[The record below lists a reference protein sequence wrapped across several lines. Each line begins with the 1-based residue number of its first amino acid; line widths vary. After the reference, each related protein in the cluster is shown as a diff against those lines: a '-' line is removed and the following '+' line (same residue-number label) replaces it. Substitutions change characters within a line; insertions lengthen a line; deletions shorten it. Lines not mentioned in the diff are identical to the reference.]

1 MSADRRTQRNPART
15 AVLWEVLRSALAT
28 FPGPAGHVDILDVGG
43 GTGGFAVPLAEL
55 GYTVTVV
62 DPSPDSL
69 AALERRAAEA
79 GVADRI
85 LAKQGDASDVVSLL
99 GTESVVAVLCHS
111 VLEVVDD
118 PVTALQALVEVLR
131 PRGVASVLVA
141 NRVAATLARVEAG
154 RFAEAR
160 EMLAS
165 DVGVAGA
172 GDPLRRRFT
181 LEGLRELVAAAGL
194 RPMSVHGIRIFA
206 DSAPTALLE
215 GDVDASEDLV
225 ALEHAVA
232 TDPAYLT
239 VATSLHVL
247 AEKPGPPD

>member
-15 AVLWEVLRSALAT
+15 AVLWEVLRSAFDA
-28 FPGPAGHVDILDVGG
+28 FPGPPSEVSILDVGG

-55 GYTVTVV
+55 GYSLTVV

-79 GVADRI
+79 GVADRVV
-85 LAKQGDASDVVSLL
+85 AKQGDASDVASLL
-99 GTESVVAVLCHS
+99 GAESVVAVLCHS

-118 PVTALQALVEVLR
+118 PTSALRSLVDVLR
-131 PRGVASVLVA
+131 PGGIASVLVA
-141 NRVAATLARVEAG
+141 NRVAATLARVASG
-154 RFAEAR
+154 RLHEAR
-160 EMLAS
+160 EMLSS
-165 DVGVAGA
+165 DSGVAGG

-181 LEGLRELVAAAGL
+181 LEAIQTLVGDAGL
-194 RPMSVHGIRIFA
+194 RPMSAHGVRIFA
-206 DSAPTALLE
+206 DSAPTSLLE
-215 GDVDASEDLV
+215 GDVEAAEDLV

-232 TDPAYLT
+232 TDPAYLS

-247 AEKPGPPD
+247 AEKPG

>member
-15 AVLWEVLRSALAT
+15 AVLWEVLRSAFGA
-28 FPGPAGHVDILDVGG
+28 FPGPPGEISILDVGG

-55 GYTVTVV
+55 GYSLTVV

-79 GVADRI
+79 GVADRVT
-85 LAKQGDASDVVSLL
+85 ARQGDASDVVTLL
-99 GTESVVAVLCHS
+99 GAESVVAVLCHS

-118 PVTALQALVEVLR
+118 PAAALQELVAVLR
-131 PRGVASVLVA
+131 PGGIASVLVA
-141 NRVAATLARVEAG
+141 NRVSATLARVASG
-154 RFAEAR
+154 RLAEAR
-160 EMLAS
+160 EMLTS
-165 DVGVAGA
+165 DAGVGGA

-181 LEGLRELVAAAGL
+181 LDGIQSLVAAAGL
-194 RPMSVHGIRIFA
+194 RATSVHGVRIFA

-215 GDVDASEDLV
+215 GDVEAAEDLV

-232 TDPAYLT
+232 TDPAYLS

-247 AEKPGPPD
+247 AEKPG

>member
-28 FPGPAGHVDILDVGG
+28 FPGPPADLTILDVGG
-43 GTGGFAVPLAEL
+43 GTGGFSVPLAEL
-55 GYTVTVV
+55 GYFVTVV

-79 GVADRI
+79 GVADRVI
-85 LAKQGDASDVVSLL
+85 AKQGDAVDVTSML
-99 GTESVVAVLCHS
+99 GTGSVAAVLCHS

-118 PVTALQALVEVLR
+118 PAVALRALVDVLR
-131 PRGVASVLVA
+131 PGGVASVLVA
-141 NRVAATLARVEAG
+141 NRVAATLARVAAG
-154 RFAEAR
+154 RLGEAR
-160 EMLAS
+160 DILAS

-181 LEGLRELVAAAGL
+181 LAAITDLVASAGL
-194 RPMSVHGIRIFA
+194 RTISVHGVRIFA

-215 GDVDASEDLV
+215 GDVAAAEDLV
-225 ALEHAVA
+225 ALEQAVA

-247 AEKPGPPD
+247 AEKPA

>member
-1 MSADRRTQRNPART
+1 MN
-15 AVLWEVLRSALAT
+15 
-28 FPGPAGHVDILDVGG
+28 ILDVGG

-55 GYTVTVV
+55 GYPVTVV

-85 LAKQGDASDVVSLL
+85 LAKQGDAGDVVALL
-99 GTESVVAVLCHS
+99 GSESVVAVLCHS

-118 PVTALQALVEVLR
+118 PSAALRALVDVLR

-141 NRVAATLARVEAG
+141 NRVAATLARVAAG
-154 RFAEAR
+154 RLAEAR
-160 EMLAS
+160 DMLVS
-165 DVGVAGA
+165 DVGVAG
-172 GDPLRRRFT
+172 GDPLRRRFD
-181 LEGLRELVAAAGL
+181 LDGIRDLVVAAGL
-194 RPMSVHGIRIFA
+194 RPMSVHGVRIFA

-215 GDVDASEDLV
+215 GDVEAAEDLV

-247 AEKPGPPD
+247 AEKP

>member
-28 FPGPAGHVDILDVGG
+28 FSDPPGEINILDVGG

-55 GYTVTVV
+55 GYSVTVV

-79 GVADRI
+79 GVADRVV
-85 LAKQGDASDVVSLL
+85 AKQGDAGDVTSMLGSD
-99 GTESVVAVLCHS
+99 SVAAVLCHS

-118 PVTALQALVEVLR
+118 PAVALHALVDVLR
-131 PRGVASVLVA
+131 PGGIASVLVA
-141 NRVAATLARVEAG
+141 NRVAATLARVAAG
-154 RFAEAR
+154 GLGDAR
-160 EMLAS
+160 DMLVS
-165 DVGVAGA
+165 DLGVAGA

-181 LEGLRELVAAAGL
+181 VAGISELVASAGL
-194 RPMSVHGIRIFA
+194 RSISIHGVRIFA

-215 GDVDASEDLV
+215 GDVAAAEDLV

-247 AEKPGPPD
+247 AEKSA

>member
-1 MSADRRTQRNPART
+1 MSADRRAQRNPART
-15 AVLWEVLRSALAT
+15 AVLWEVLRTAFEA
-28 FPGPAGHVDILDVGG
+28 FPGPPSEVSILDVGG

-55 GYTVTVV
+55 GYSITVV

-79 GVADRI
+79 GVGDRI
-85 LAKQGDASDVVSLL
+85 TARQGDASDVGVLL
-99 GTESVVAVLCHS
+99 GSASVVAVLCHS

-118 PVTALQALVEVLR
+118 PAVALRSLVDVLR
-131 PRGVASVLVA
+131 PGGVVSVLVA
-141 NRVAATLARVEAG
+141 NRVAATLARVASG
-154 RFAEAR
+154 RLGEAR
-160 EMLAS
+160 EMLSS
-165 DVGVAGA
+165 DAGTGGP

-181 LEGLRELVAAAGL
+181 VEAIQTLVADAGL
-194 RPMSVHGIRIFA
+194 RALSVHGVRIFA

-215 GDVDASEDLV
+215 GDVAAAEELV

-232 TDPAYLT
+232 TDPSYLP

-247 AEKPGPPD
+247 AEKPS

>member
-1 MSADRRTQRNPART
+1 MN
-15 AVLWEVLRSALAT
+15 
-28 FPGPAGHVDILDVGG
+28 ILDVGG

-55 GYTVTVV
+55 GYPVTVV

-85 LAKQGDASDVVSLL
+85 LAKQGDAGDVVALL
-99 GTESVVAVLCHS
+99 GSEAVVAVLCHS

-118 PVTALQALVEVLR
+118 PSAALRALVDVLR

-141 NRVAATLARVEAG
+141 NRVAATLARVAAG
-154 RFAEAR
+154 RLAEAR
-160 EMLAS
+160 DMLVS
-165 DVGVAGA
+165 DVGVAG
-172 GDPLRRRFT
+172 GDPLRRRFD
-181 LEGLRELVAAAGL
+181 LDGIRDLVVAAGL
-194 RPMSVHGIRIFA
+194 RPMSVHGVRIFA

-215 GDVDASEDLV
+215 GDVEAAEDLV

-247 AEKPGPPD
+247 AEKP